1 MVMSLLFK
9 ACVAKTG
16 MRRSDFY
23 HSADRIPDLVCQ
35 TAGVKIT
42 CEIDRAVLRQRV
54 SVIQVLV
61 HKGKMRQCSAPK
73 MMLSHRG
80 DRGPAAKPQLADANV
95 HMDIS
100 RGLRAPKSEKKDT
113 TPRSDFRFMLK
124 PVTVARPRWIFTS
137 FHESYGRHSTCEP
150 MPVELIL
157 DRRGMDE
164 TRQDAYATRST
175 CCPHPKNVNLPV

>member
-1 MVMSLLFK
+1 MSLLFK

-73 MMLSHRG
+73 MVLSHRG

-113 TPRSDFRFMLK
+113 TPRSDFRSMNRSQWRDRAGFTPASTSRMRAFYCLMRVGAK
-124 PVTVARPRWIFTS
+124 HLPQGTDKMQGAR
-137 FHESYGRHSTCEP
+137 H
-150 MPVELIL
+150 
-157 DRRGMDE
+157 
-164 TRQDAYATRST
+164 
-175 CCPHPKNVNLPV
+175 